1 MRDEQETRFLIA
13 PETHAQR
20 GRENGFLSDSRG
32 YLYVALAAILWGTL
46 GLFYRVLH
54 DEYHLPSLTIAF
66 LRVSLTAI
74 ALIAF
79 SILKRPDAFKISR
92 RDLPLFILFGFF
104 GVAATNF
111 LYVQSVVTTSVTTAV
126 VLLYTAPA
134 FVSVIAWK
142 FWREP
147 LNARKIIAIAIAFL
161 GCALIARAYA
171 VGESKLNVLGLF
183 LGVGAGFTYALYTIF
198 SKFALERHSSLT
210 ALIYALA
217 FGAIFLAPFQSLE
230 NFAPLVQQPSGW
242 IYVLGLVAAPSV
254 GAMALYNAGLT
265 RVPASN
271 ASLVATLEPV
281 MASVLAYFVLGER
294 LEIAQMIG
302 GALVVIAAVWVRA
315 GEAYR
320 GLLSRQK

>member
-1 MRDEQETRFLIA
+1 MTSAKMQ
-13 PETHAQR
+13 
-20 GRENGFLSDSRG
+20 SRG
-32 YLYVALAAILWGTL
+32 YLFVALAALLWGTL

-54 DEYHLPSLTIAF
+54 DQYQLPPLTIAF
-66 LRVSLTAI
+66 LRASLTAI

-79 SILKRPDAFKISR
+79 SIFTRPAAFKISR
-92 RDLPLFILFGFF
+92 RDLPLYILFGFF
-104 GVAATNF
+104 GVAAFNF

-161 GCALIARAYA
+161 GCVLVARAYD
-171 VGESKLNVLGLF
+171 VNELQLNILGLF
-183 LGVGAGFTYALYTIF
+183 LGVGAGFAYALYTVF
-198 SKFALERHSSLT
+198 SKLALERHSSLT
-210 ALIYALA
+210 ALIFALS
-217 FGAIFLAPFQSLE
+217 FGAIFLAPFQSVE
-230 NFAPLVQQPSGW
+230 NFAPLTQQPSGW
-242 IYVLGLVAAPSV
+242 IFILGMVIGPSV

-281 MASVLAYFVLGER
+281 MASGLAYIVLGER
-294 LEIAQMIG
+294 LDIAQMMG
-302 GALVVIAAVWVRA
+302 GALVVIAAVYVRA
-315 GEAYR
+315 GEADR
-320 GLLSRQK
+320 GS